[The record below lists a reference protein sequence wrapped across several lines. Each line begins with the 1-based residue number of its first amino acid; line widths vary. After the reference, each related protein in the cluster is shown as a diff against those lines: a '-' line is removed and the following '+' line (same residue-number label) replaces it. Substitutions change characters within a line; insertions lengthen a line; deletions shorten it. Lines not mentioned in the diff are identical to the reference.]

1 MTQEE
6 LNKLKEITNEEARLE
21 FINDCY
27 HKMLDRLD
35 LEPIIQQISD
45 YCDKHIME
53 KILWKKPNKR

>member
-27 HKMLDRLD
+27 RKNVKNNMNYWL
-35 LEPIIQQISD
+35 
-45 YCDKHIME
+45 
-53 KILWKKPNKR
+53 